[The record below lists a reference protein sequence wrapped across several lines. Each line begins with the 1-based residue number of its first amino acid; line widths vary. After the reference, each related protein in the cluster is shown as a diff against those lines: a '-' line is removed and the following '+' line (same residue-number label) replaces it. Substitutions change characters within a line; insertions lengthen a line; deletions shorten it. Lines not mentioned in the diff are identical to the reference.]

1 MQSKESYKF
10 VNGNSLNRI
19 YETPKIWGFW
29 WVKGENLEG
38 DCGNA
43 LKAFI
48 LPTVLTSH
56 LYEMFFF
63 LEMYFLRFLWNR
75 MTRKCLFISIVINR

>member
-10 VNGNSLNRI
+10 VNGIVRTEFMKPQR
-19 YETPKIWGFW
+19 YGGFGGLR
-29 WVKGENLEG
+29 VKTLRVIAGMPSR
-38 DCGNA
+38 
-43 LKAFI
+43 FI

-63 LEMYFLRFLWNR
+63 
-75 MTRKCLFISIVINR
+75 